1 MRLLWIDD
9 EKDVLQLCSMILGN
23 LGYKVFTSNTC
34 TNMFDLVREAQPDI
48 ILLDNRMPGLTGI
61 EATQQLKNSEFK
73 NIPVVICSANPE
85 AKEQAKKAGAAEFI
99 TKPFLIKDIEHTVK
113 ELKRSAA

>member
-34 TNMFDLVREAQPDI
+34 LNMFDLIREAKPDI
-48 ILLDNRMPGLTGI
+48 ILLDNRMPGMSGI
-61 EATQQLKNSEFK
+61 EATQKLKNSEFRD
-73 NIPVVICSANPE
+73 IPVVICSANPE
-85 AKEQAKKAGAAEFI
+85 AKEQAKKAGAERFI
-99 TKPFLIKDIEHTVK
+99 VKPFLIKDIETTVRQ
-113 ELKRSAA
+113 LKKSA